1 MDKTLNSWRTNI
13 LKSVILCALAYMI
26 VGGAALGV
34 GYGLSGRHPL
44 LIVGISDIA
53 ATAVVFFFSFL
64 LNNSSVYDPYWSVAP
79 IPIALYFT
87 FRVSP
92 GRIDAVRLSVVL
104 VLVSELP
111 GNTHDPDDRCFSGM
125 PFALRFSF
133 PRCE

>member
-26 VGGAALGV
+26 AGGAALGV

-79 IPIALYFT
+79 IPIALYFA

-104 VLVSELP
+104 VLVSVWGGRLTY
-111 GNTHDPDDRCFSGM
+111 NW
-125 PFALRFSF
+125 LRGW
-133 PRCE
+133 RGLAHEDWRYLNIR